1 MNSTSAHNSIFIHI
15 MIVSVVSK
23 FLILHMMLG
32 DVVNLVLPNCIIL
45 SSKGYEYQMS
55 MANRNLVYKGNG
67 QDEKL
72 GKYR

>member
-1 MNSTSAHNSIFIHI
+1 
-15 MIVSVVSK
+15 
-23 FLILHMMLG
+23 MMLG

-72 GKYR
+72 GKYSNMM